1 MEKDKKYRIY
11 KTIMMLAIV
20 IFITFMVTSIS
31 LYTYFTKNPIILV
44 SNTKSTQNDIANKLE
59 NYRQIIEKYYLGEI
73 DDTKLEEGAIKGYIE
88 GLKYGMAWIILFL
101 IINLIS
107 KNFTYLSLIYYLILI
122 IIAIVSS
129 IIGINRRKN

>member
-1 MEKDKKYRIY
+1 MFKYLKSSIY
-11 KTIMMLAIV
+11 TLCILIGSTIIITILNYFNILMGNVLKITELLIPIIS
-20 IFITFMVTSIS
+20 IFIGS
-31 LYTYFTKNPIILV
+31 YILGKS
-44 SNTKSTQNDIANKLE
+44 SNNK
-59 NYRQIIEKYYLGEI
+59 G
-73 DDTKLEEGAIKGYIE
+73 DIE

-122 IIAIVSS
+122 ITAIVSS

>member
-1 MEKDKKYRIY
+1 MFKYLKSSIY
-11 KTIMMLAIV
+11 TLCILIGSTIIITILNYFNVLMGNVLKITELLIPIIS
-20 IFITFMVTSIS
+20 IFIGS
-31 LYTYFTKNPIILV
+31 YILGKS
-44 SNTKSTQNDIANKLE
+44 SNN
-59 NYRQIIEKYYLGEI
+59 
-73 DDTKLEEGAIKGYIE
+73 KGYIE

>member
-1 MEKDKKYRIY
+1 MFKYLKSSIY
-11 KTIMMLAIV
+11 TLCILIGSTIIITILNYFNILMGNVLKITELLIPIIS
-20 IFITFMVTSIS
+20 IFIGS
-31 LYTYFTKNPIILV
+31 YILGKS
-44 SNTKSTQNDIANKLE
+44 SNN
-59 NYRQIIEKYYLGEI
+59 
-73 DDTKLEEGAIKGYIE
+73 KGYIE

-129 IIGINRRKN
+129 IIGIHRRKN

>member
-1 MEKDKKYRIY
+1 
-11 KTIMMLAIV
+11 
-20 IFITFMVTSIS
+20 
-31 LYTYFTKNPIILV
+31 
-44 SNTKSTQNDIANKLE
+44 
-59 NYRQIIEKYYLGEI
+59 
-73 DDTKLEEGAIKGYIE
+73 
-88 GLKYGMAWIILFL
+88 MAWIILFL

>member
-1 MEKDKKYRIY
+1 MYKYLKSSIY
-11 KTIMMLAIV
+11 TLCILIGSTIIITILNYFNILMGNVLKITELLIPIIS
-20 IFITFMVTSIS
+20 IFIGS
-31 LYTYFTKNPIILV
+31 YILGKS
-44 SNTKSTQNDIANKLE
+44 SNN
-59 NYRQIIEKYYLGEI
+59 
-73 DDTKLEEGAIKGYIE
+73 KGYIE
-88 GLKYGMAWIILFL
+88 GLKYGVVWIILFL

>member
-1 MEKDKKYRIY
+1 MYKYLKSSIY
-11 KTIMMLAIV
+11 TLCILIGSTIIITILNYFNILMGNVLKITELLIPIIS
-20 IFITFMVTSIS
+20 IFIGS
-31 LYTYFTKNPIILV
+31 YILGKS
-44 SNTKSTQNDIANKLE
+44 SNN
-59 NYRQIIEKYYLGEI
+59 
-73 DDTKLEEGAIKGYIE
+73 KGYIE

>member
-1 MEKDKKYRIY
+1 MYKYLKSSIY
-11 KTIMMLAIV
+11 TLCILIGCTIV
-20 IFITFMVTSIS
+20 ITILNYFNILMGNVLKITELLI
-31 LYTYFTKNPIILV
+31 PIISIFIGSYILGKS
-44 SNTKSTQNDIANKLE
+44 SNN
-59 NYRQIIEKYYLGEI
+59 
-73 DDTKLEEGAIKGYIE
+73 KGYIE

-122 IIAIVSS
+122 LIAIVSS

>member
-1 MEKDKKYRIY
+1 MYKYLKSSIY
-11 KTIMMLAIV
+11 TLCILIGSTIV
-20 IFITFMVTSIS
+20 ITILNYFNVLMGNVLKITELLI
-31 LYTYFTKNPIILV
+31 PIISIFIGSYILGKS
-44 SNTKSTQNDIANKLE
+44 SNN
-59 NYRQIIEKYYLGEI
+59 
-73 DDTKLEEGAIKGYIE
+73 KGYIE

-122 IIAIVSS
+122 IIAIISS

>member
-1 MEKDKKYRIY
+1 MYKYLKSSIY
-11 KTIMMLAIV
+11 TLCILIGSTIV
-20 IFITFMVTSIS
+20 ITILNYFNILMGNVLKITELSI
-31 LYTYFTKNPIILV
+31 PIISIFIGSYILGKS
-44 SNTKSTQNDIANKLE
+44 SNN
-59 NYRQIIEKYYLGEI
+59 
-73 DDTKLEEGAIKGYIE
+73 KGYIE

>member
-1 MEKDKKYRIY
+1 MFKYLKSSIY
-11 KTIMMLAIV
+11 TLCILLGSTIIITILNYFNILMGNVLKITELLIPIIS
-20 IFITFMVTSIS
+20 IFIGS
-31 LYTYFTKNPIILV
+31 YILGKS
-44 SNTKSTQNDIANKLE
+44 SNN
-59 NYRQIIEKYYLGEI
+59 
-73 DDTKLEEGAIKGYIE
+73 KGYIE
-88 GLKYGMAWIILFL
+88 GLKYGIAWIILFL

>member
-1 MEKDKKYRIY
+1 MYKYLKSSIY
-11 KTIMMLAIV
+11 TLCILIGSTIIITILNYFNILMGNVLKITELLIPIIS
-20 IFITFMVTSIS
+20 IFIGSYI
-31 LYTYFTKNPIILV
+31 LGKN
-44 SNTKSTQNDIANKLE
+44 SNN
-59 NYRQIIEKYYLGEI
+59 
-73 DDTKLEEGAIKGYIE
+73 KGYIE

>member
-1 MEKDKKYRIY
+1 MFKYLKSSIY
-11 KTIMMLAIV
+11 TLCILIGSTIIITILNYFNILMGDILKITELLIPIIS
-20 IFITFMVTSIS
+20 IFIGSYI
-31 LYTYFTKNPIILV
+31 LGKN
-44 SNTKSTQNDIANKLE
+44 SNN
-59 NYRQIIEKYYLGEI
+59 
-73 DDTKLEEGAIKGYIE
+73 KGYIE

>member
-1 MEKDKKYRIY
+1 MFKYLKSSIY
-11 KTIMMLAIV
+11 TLCILIGSTIIITILNYFNILMGNVLKITELLIPIIS
-20 IFITFMVTSIS
+20 IFIGS
-31 LYTYFTKNPIILV
+31 YILGKS
-44 SNTKSTQNDIANKLE
+44 SNN
-59 NYRQIIEKYYLGEI
+59 
-73 DDTKLEEGAIKGYIE
+73 KGYIE

>member
-59 NYRQIIEKYYLGEI
+59 NYRQIIEK
-73 DDTKLEEGAIKGYIE
+73 D
-88 GLKYGMAWIILFL
+88 
-101 IINLIS
+101 
-107 KNFTYLSLIYYLILI
+107 
-122 IIAIVSS
+122 
-129 IIGINRRKN
+129 

>member
-1 MEKDKKYRIY
+1 MFKYLKSSIY
-11 KTIMMLAIV
+11 TLCILIGSTIV
-20 IFITFMVTSIS
+20 ITILNYFNILMGNVLKITELLI
-31 LYTYFTKNPIILV
+31 PIISIFRGSYMLGKS
-44 SNTKSTQNDIANKLE
+44 SNN
-59 NYRQIIEKYYLGEI
+59 
-73 DDTKLEEGAIKGYIE
+73 KGYIE

>member
-1 MEKDKKYRIY
+1 MFKYLKSSIY
-11 KTIMMLAIV
+11 TLCILIVSTIV
-20 IFITFMVTSIS
+20 ITILNYFNVLMGNVLKITELLI
-31 LYTYFTKNPIILV
+31 PIISIFIGSYILGKN
-44 SNTKSTQNDIANKLE
+44 SNN
-59 NYRQIIEKYYLGEI
+59 
-73 DDTKLEEGAIKGYIE
+73 KGYIE

>member
-1 MEKDKKYRIY
+1 MFKYLKSSIY
-11 KTIMMLAIV
+11 TLCILIGSTIIITILNYFNILMGNVLKITELLIPIIS
-20 IFITFMVTSIS
+20 IFIGSYI
-31 LYTYFTKNPIILV
+31 LGKN
-44 SNTKSTQNDIANKLE
+44 SNN
-59 NYRQIIEKYYLGEI
+59 
-73 DDTKLEEGAIKGYIE
+73 KGYIE

>member
-1 MEKDKKYRIY
+1 MYKYLKSSIY
-11 KTIMMLAIV
+11 TLCILIGSTIIITILNYFNILMGNILKITELLIPIIS
-20 IFITFMVTSIS
+20 IFIGSYI
-31 LYTYFTKNPIILV
+31 LGKN
-44 SNTKSTQNDIANKLE
+44 SNN
-59 NYRQIIEKYYLGEI
+59 
-73 DDTKLEEGAIKGYIE
+73 KGYIE

>member
-1 MEKDKKYRIY
+1 MFKYLKSSIY
-11 KTIMMLAIV
+11 TLCILIGSTIIITINYFNILMGNVLKITELLIPIIS
-20 IFITFMVTSIS
+20 IFIGS
-31 LYTYFTKNPIILV
+31 YILGKS
-44 SNTKSTQNDIANKLE
+44 SNN
-59 NYRQIIEKYYLGEI
+59 
-73 DDTKLEEGAIKGYIE
+73 KGYIE

>member
-1 MEKDKKYRIY
+1 MFKYLKSSIY
-11 KTIMMLAIV
+11 TLCILIGSTIV
-20 IFITFMVTSIS
+20 ITILNYFNVLMGNVLKITELLI
-31 LYTYFTKNPIILV
+31 PIISIFIGSYILGKS
-44 SNTKSTQNDIANKLE
+44 SNN
-59 NYRQIIEKYYLGEI
+59 
-73 DDTKLEEGAIKGYIE
+73 KGYIE
-88 GLKYGMAWIILFL
+88 GLKYGIAWIILFL

>member
-1 MEKDKKYRIY
+1 MFKYLKSSIY
-11 KTIMMLAIV
+11 TLCILIGSTIV
-20 IFITFMVTSIS
+20 ITILNYFNILMGNVLKITELLI
-31 LYTYFTKNPIILV
+31 PIISIFIGSYILGKS
-44 SNTKSTQNDIANKLE
+44 SNN
-59 NYRQIIEKYYLGEI
+59 
-73 DDTKLEEGAIKGYIE
+73 KGYIE
-88 GLKYGMAWIILFL
+88 GLKYGIAWIILFL

>member
-1 MEKDKKYRIY
+1 MFKYLKSSIY
-11 KTIMMLAIV
+11 TLCILIGSTIIITILNYFNILMGNVLKITELLIPIIS
-20 IFITFMVTSIS
+20 IFIGSYIVGKS
-31 LYTYFTKNPIILV
+31 
-44 SNTKSTQNDIANKLE
+44 SNN
-59 NYRQIIEKYYLGEI
+59 
-73 DDTKLEEGAIKGYIE
+73 KGYIE
-88 GLKYGMAWIILFL
+88 GLKYGVVWIILFL

>member
-1 MEKDKKYRIY
+1 MYKYLKSSIY
-11 KTIMMLAIV
+11 TLCILIGSTIIITILNYFNILMGNVLKITELLIPIIS
-20 IFITFMVTSIS
+20 IFIGS
-31 LYTYFTKNPIILV
+31 YILGKS
-44 SNTKSTQNDIANKLE
+44 SNN
-59 NYRQIIEKYYLGEI
+59 
-73 DDTKLEEGAIKGYIE
+73 KGYIE
-88 GLKYGMAWIILFL
+88 GLKYGITWIILFL

>member
-1 MEKDKKYRIY
+1 MYKYLKSSIY
-11 KTIMMLAIV
+11 TLCILIGSTIIITILNYFNILMGNVLKITELLIPIIS
-20 IFITFMVTSIS
+20 IFIGS
-31 LYTYFTKNPIILV
+31 YILGKS
-44 SNTKSTQNDIANKLE
+44 SNN
-59 NYRQIIEKYYLGEI
+59 
-73 DDTKLEEGAIKGYIE
+73 KGYIE
-88 GLKYGMAWIILFL
+88 GLKYGVAWIILFL

>member
-1 MEKDKKYRIY
+1 MFKYLKSSIY
-11 KTIMMLAIV
+11 TLCILIGSTIIITILNYFNILMGNILKITELLIPIIS
-20 IFITFMVTSIS
+20 IFIGSYI
-31 LYTYFTKNPIILV
+31 LGKN
-44 SNTKSTQNDIANKLE
+44 SNN
-59 NYRQIIEKYYLGEI
+59 
-73 DDTKLEEGAIKGYIE
+73 KGYIE

>member
-1 MEKDKKYRIY
+1 MFKYLKSSIY
-11 KTIMMLAIV
+11 TLCILIGSTIV
-20 IFITFMVTSIS
+20 ITILNYFNILMGNVLKITELLI
-31 LYTYFTKNPIILV
+31 PIISIFIGSYILGKS
-44 SNTKSTQNDIANKLE
+44 SNN
-59 NYRQIIEKYYLGEI
+59 
-73 DDTKLEEGAIKGYIE
+73 KGYIE
-88 GLKYGMAWIILFL
+88 GLKYGVVWIILFL

>member
-1 MEKDKKYRIY
+1 MFKYLKSSIY
-11 KTIMMLAIV
+11 TLCILIGSTIIITILNYFNILMGNVLKITELLIPIIS
-20 IFITFMVTSIS
+20 IFIGS
-31 LYTYFTKNPIILV
+31 YILGKS
-44 SNTKSTQNDIANKLE
+44 SNN
-59 NYRQIIEKYYLGEI
+59 
-73 DDTKLEEGAIKGYIE
+73 KGYIE

-129 IIGINRRKN
+129 IIGINRRKKLAGLGSC

>member
-1 MEKDKKYRIY
+1 MFKYLKSSIY
-11 KTIMMLAIV
+11 TLCILIGSTIIITILNYFNILMGNVLKITELLIPIIS
-20 IFITFMVTSIS
+20 IFIGS
-31 LYTYFTKNPIILV
+31 YILGKS
-44 SNTKSTQNDIANKLE
+44 SNN
-59 NYRQIIEKYYLGEI
+59 
-73 DDTKLEEGAIKGYIE
+73 KGYIE
-88 GLKYGMAWIILFL
+88 GLKYGVVWIILFL

>member
-1 MEKDKKYRIY
+1 MFKYLKSSIY
-11 KTIMMLAIV
+11 TLCILIGSTIIITILNYFNILMGNVLKITELLIPIIS
-20 IFITFMVTSIS
+20 IFIGS
-31 LYTYFTKNPIILV
+31 YILGKS
-44 SNTKSTQNDIANKLE
+44 SNN
-59 NYRQIIEKYYLGEI
+59 
-73 DDTKLEEGAIKGYIE
+73 KGYIE
-88 GLKYGMAWIILFL
+88 GLKYGIAWIILFL

>member
-1 MEKDKKYRIY
+1 MFKYLKSSIY
-11 KTIMMLAIV
+11 TLCILIGSTIV
-20 IFITFMVTSIS
+20 ITILNYFNVLMGNVLKITELLI
-31 LYTYFTKNPIILV
+31 PIISIFIGSYILGKS
-44 SNTKSTQNDIANKLE
+44 SNN
-59 NYRQIIEKYYLGEI
+59 
-73 DDTKLEEGAIKGYIE
+73 KGYIE

>member
-1 MEKDKKYRIY
+1 MFKYLKSSIY
-11 KTIMMLAIV
+11 TLCILIGSTIIITILNYFIILMGNVLKITELLIPIIS
-20 IFITFMVTSIS
+20 IFIGS
-31 LYTYFTKNPIILV
+31 YILGKS
-44 SNTKSTQNDIANKLE
+44 SNN
-59 NYRQIIEKYYLGEI
+59 
-73 DDTKLEEGAIKGYIE
+73 KGYIE

-122 IIAIVSS
+122 ITAIVSS

>member
-1 MEKDKKYRIY
+1 MFKYLKSSIY
-11 KTIMMLAIV
+11 TLCILIGSTIV
-20 IFITFMVTSIS
+20 ITILNYFNVLMGNVLKITELLI
-31 LYTYFTKNPIILV
+31 PIISIFIGSYILGKS
-44 SNTKSTQNDIANKLE
+44 SNN
-59 NYRQIIEKYYLGEI
+59 
-73 DDTKLEEGAIKGYIE
+73 KGYIG